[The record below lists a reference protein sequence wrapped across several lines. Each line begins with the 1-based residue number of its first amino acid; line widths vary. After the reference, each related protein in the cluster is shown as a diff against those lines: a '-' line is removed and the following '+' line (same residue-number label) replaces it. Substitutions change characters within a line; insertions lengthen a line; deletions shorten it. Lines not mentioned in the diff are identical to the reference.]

1 MVLSFGLLPLKLIR
15 LLQLLGYFEP
25 KSSVEEIDSPVTG
38 VVSEVFVEDGQFVK
52 SGTPLVEINSKGLSR
67 RRDAVNTTIE
77 ILQAQNSSLARILS
91 SDGNLESLP
100 VLASIPVGVDE
111 PLRSKLVTAIDQ
123 SREILARLR
132 QIDQRIISKS
142 KTLDL
147 LQIIQSDLRPLYE
160 EGVVSRIQ
168 YLRQSNTVQEKK
180 AELVAL
186 REDRSSVLGAVAGR
200 INSINR
206 DLENLQ
212 SELARLSEDLSFRV
226 IKAPI
231 DGKVFDVR
239 ATSSSL
245 LAADQ
250 VVLKLVPDDQLVARV
265 SITNRDIGFV
275 KTGLPVTV
283 GVDSFPV
290 GEFGYIDGVLS
301 SIGSDALPPDG
312 RNSFYRFPAT
322 ISLKQQDV
330 QSGDQSLNLQSGMSV
345 TANIRLRSRPV
356 INIISDM
363 FTKQMDGV
371 KRFR

>member
-1 MVLSFGLLPLKLIR
+1 MTDSSSPTPSPSRDQSREIEASSIESDSSTTPPALVQLPEGFSPWEGSSMAVRQGRHWSSSLIWISSFLFGGAVLWAFTAKIDQTITVAGLL
-15 LLQLLGYFEP
+15 EP

-100 VLASIPVGVDE
+100 VLAAIPVGVDE

-142 KTLDL
+142 KTLEF
-147 LQIIQSDLRPLYE
+147 LQIIQSDLLPLYE

-168 YLRQSNTVQEKK
+168 YLRQSNNVQERK

-186 REDRSSVLGAVAGR
+186 REERSSVLGAVAGR

-212 SELARLSEDLSFRV
+212 S
-226 IKAPI
+226 
-231 DGKVFDVR
+231 
-239 ATSSSL
+239 
-245 LAADQ
+245 
-250 VVLKLVPDDQLVARV
+250 
-265 SITNRDIGFV
+265 
-275 KTGLPVTV
+275 
-283 GVDSFPV
+283 
-290 GEFGYIDGVLS
+290 
-301 SIGSDALPPDG
+301 
-312 RNSFYRFPAT
+312 
-322 ISLKQQDV
+322 
-330 QSGDQSLNLQSGMSV
+330 
-345 TANIRLRSRPV
+345 
-356 INIISDM
+356 
-363 FTKQMDGV
+363 
-371 KRFR
+371 